1 MLRCRWRATS
11 TAENVSTSLL
21 DVPHRLPSQMNALVH
36 SYYTRDAY
44 YHVHADP
51 WYKTR
56 WLLDLGGSFAIWVGA
71 VFYFVACFSSA
82 YKVRAR
88 SPAV

>member
-1 MLRCRWRATS
+1 
-11 TAENVSTSLL
+11 
-21 DVPHRLPSQMNALVH
+21 MNALVH

-51 WYKTR
+51 WYHTR

-71 VFYFVACFSSA
+71 VLYAIACFALA
-82 YKVRAR
+82 YKVRPAAMDTP
-88 SPAV
+88 SPLCLQVSRPFG